1 MERLRQAK
9 ESVGFMELELSPPVG
24 VSTSVAELTSRRSE
38 VIQVRTTTAAAWP
51 RVRVLSPWNMPSS

>member
-1 MERLRQAK
+1 
-9 ESVGFMELELSPPVG
+9 MELELSPPVG

>member
-9 ESVGFMELELSPPVG
+9 ESAGSMVLVSPPVG
-24 VSTSVAELTSRRSE
+24 VSTSEAELTSRRSE
-38 VIQVRTTTAAAWP
+38 VIQVRTMTAAAWP